1 MKWRGRHKVA
11 KDFEEIQG
19 IACHGETGKSE
30 TRAGTHEE
38 HQASLT
44 LEDDRHLTVD
54 LMTQICSKNNLRQAY
69 KQVKRNKGAAG
80 VDGITTKDMHEY
92 FKTHIEELRSTLL
105 NGNYKPQDV
114 LGVNIPKPGGGSR
127 QLGIP
132 TVVDRVVQQAIAQV
146 LERLYEPR
154 FSESSYGFRPKRG
167 AHEALK
173 QASGYVKAGFIWVVD
188 LDLEKFFDRV
198 NHDILMNKL
207 STRIGDKT
215 LLRLIRRYLTTGIM
229 IDGLSQ
235 RRQEG
240 TPQGS
245 PLSPLLSNIM
255 LDELDKELERRGHCF
270 CRYADDCNIYVKSSR
285 AGHRVMESVTKFLEQ
300 RLKLKVNTTKSAVA
314 LVNERKFLGYR
325 LQKDG
330 HLSIA
335 PESLLRLKDKLR
347 KQTKR
352 NRGRSF
358 ETVVEG
364 INQTLRGW
372 MNYFI
377 LSESRST
384 LGSIDGW
391 LRRKLRCYRLKQR
404 KKYWS
409 IVTWLMNLGISERD
423 ARKIGSSG
431 KGWWRLA
438 KTPALHRALNQEW
451 FRNQGLFSL
460 VTHWESKRVNV

>member
-1 MKWRGRHKVA
+1 MTVNP
-11 KDFEEIQG
+11 DENQG
-19 IACHGETGKSE
+19 TVCHGKIGESDTGSE
-30 TRAGTHEE
+30 LREE

-44 LEDDRHLTVD
+44 LEDDRHLTED
-54 LMTQICSKNNLRQAY
+54 LMTEICSKSNLRRAY

-80 VDGITTKDMHEY
+80 VDGMTVDDMFDY
-92 FKTHIEELRSTLL
+92 FKMHIEGLRASLMD
-105 NGNYKPQDV
+105 GSYRPQEV
-114 LGVNIPKPGGGSR
+114 LGINIPKPGGGSR

-132 TVVDRVVQQAIAQV
+132 TVVDRVIQQAITQI
-146 LERLYEPR
+146 LERVFEPT

-167 AHEALK
+167 AHDALK
-173 QASGYVKAGFIWVVD
+173 RASAYVKEGQVWVVD

-207 STRIGDKT
+207 SKRIGDKT

-229 IDGLSQ
+229 MNGLSQ
-235 RRQEG
+235 TRQEG

-255 LDELDKELERRGHCF
+255 LDELDKELERRGHSF
-270 CRYADDCNIYVKSSR
+270 CRYADDCNIYVRSQRS
-285 AGHRVMESVTKFLEQ
+285 GHRVMESVAQFLEQ
-300 RLKLKVNTTKSAVA
+300 HLKLKVNKAKSAVS

-335 PESLLRLKDKLR
+335 PESLQRLKDKVR
-347 KQTKR
+347 ERTKR

-358 ETVVEG
+358 EQVIKE
-364 INQTLRGW
+364 INQALRGW
-372 MNYFI
+372 VNYFI
-377 LSESRST
+377 LSESRKRFIS
-384 LGSIDGW
+384 LDSW

-409 IVTWLMNLGISERD
+409 IVRWLVSLGITERD

-431 KGWWRLA
+431 KGWWRLSR
-438 KTPALHRALNQEW
+438 TPALHRALNQEW
-451 FRNQGLFSL
+451 FGNQGLLSME
-460 VTHWESKRVNV
+460 TYWESRRVNV

>member
-1 MKWRGRHKVA
+1 MTVNP
-11 KDFEEIQG
+11 DENQG
-19 IACHGETGKSE
+19 TVCHGKIGESDTGAE
-30 TRAGTHEE
+30 LLEE

-44 LEDDRHLTVD
+44 LEEARHLTED
-54 LMTQICSKNNLRQAY
+54 LMTEICSKSNLRRAY

-80 VDGITTKDMHEY
+80 VDGMTVDDMHDY
-92 FKTHIEELRSTLL
+92 FKVQIDVLIATLL
-105 NGNYKPQDV
+105 DGSYRPQDV
-114 LGVNIPKPGGGSR
+114 LGISIPKPGGGSR

-132 TVVDRVVQQAIAQV
+132 TVIDRVIQQAITQV
-146 LERLYEPR
+146 LEKVFEPT
-154 FSESSYGFRPKRG
+154 FSESSYGFRPKRS
-167 AHEALK
+167 AHDALK
-173 QASGYVKAGFIWVVD
+173 QASAYVKEGKVWVVD

-207 STRIGDKT
+207 SKRIGDKR

-229 IDGLSQ
+229 MNGLRQ
-235 RRQEG
+235 TRQEG

-255 LDELDKELERRGHCF
+255 LDELDKELERRGHRF
-270 CRYADDCNIYVKSSR
+270 CRYADDCNIYVRSQR
-285 AGHRVMESVTKFLEQ
+285 AGHRVMESVTQFLGHH
-300 RLKLKVNTTKSAVA
+300 LKLKVNTAKSAVA

-335 PESLLRLKDKLR
+335 PESLQRLKDKLR
-347 KQTKR
+347 ERTKR

-358 ETVVEG
+358 ELVVRE

-372 MNYFI
+372 VNYFS
-377 LSESRST
+377 LSESRSR
-384 LGSIDGW
+384 LRSLDSW

-409 IVTWLMNLGISERD
+409 IVTWLISLGVSERD

-431 KGWWRLA
+431 KGWWRLS

-451 FRNQGLFSL
+451 FRNQGLLS
-460 VTHWESKRVNV
+460 TETYWEFRRVNV